1 MNEAKYNA
9 LLNIFSHSLYIL
21 SSSPTYSASTLS
33 RFLSSPDFNPM
44 PQIQSLIYQLL
55 AKLSSSHKAF
65 LIADTTLLRKTGS
78 KIEGVNKLYDPSS
91 KRIVLAHRALVII
104 LSVGN
109 LRVPLHVELLRDVK
123 PVDALIEALKRL
135 LHSLKRLFPNLLFL
149 CDAGLTCNRLL
160 EFLLSEEVDFVCAIS
175 QGRVDRESKEKL
187 RDLWFPRPERVKLKG
202 LSKPLYAHR
211 VGEGDDKEKVVVSNK
226 ALSKKRFGDLY
237 KHRWQVESEIKVLKV
252 HGLESYMVR
261 KLRAIRLWIMAV
273 WHVVLLKLRSKLN
286 EIGFRKYM
294 LSLAFPPI
302 VVELVEVVEFIQ
314 EVLRRCLKFFPF
326 PDDRLFLLMF
336 QNLTGGHS
344 CCEKVWF

>member
-9 LLNIFSHSLYIL
+9 LLNIFSYSPYTL

-44 PQIQSLIYQLL
+44 LQIQSLIYQLL

-187 RDLWFPRPERVKLKG
+187 RDLWFPRPEKVKLKG
-202 LSKPLYAHR
+202 VSKPIYAYR
-211 VGEGDDKEKVVVSNK
+211 VGEGSDKERVVVSNK
-226 ALSKKRFGDLY
+226 WLSKRQFEMFY
-237 KHRWQVESEIKVLKV
+237 RHRWQVEVEIKILKA

-261 KLRAIRLWIMAV
+261 KLRAVRLWIMAV

-286 EIGFRKYM
+286 GVDFRRYL
-294 LSLAFPPI
+294 LSLVFPPI
-302 VVELVEVVEFIQ
+302 VLELI
-314 EVLRRCLKFFPF
+314 EVLEFVQDIAGRSLRFSPF
-326 PDDRLFLLMF
+326 PDDRLVLFLL
-336 QNLTGGHS
+336 QNLIGGRS
-344 CCEKVWF
+344 CCAKV